1 MVALPASQL
10 SANREV
16 KIGLGL
22 VPASLGETVSEHR
35 STTLGFRLRSL
46 VLKHIPVFD
55 ENSIH
60 DAEDIRRD
68 PALWPAMSREASV
81 DDHEIPLGHDHAGPI
96 FQRRR
101 NVLDQ
106 TEETIA
112 AGLDMSAVLDVV
124 GRPVALSRHIVSL
137 VEESIEGLED
147 DSYPPPDSG
156 LWFVGRGFSRLSVVP
171 FR

>member
-1 MVALPASQL
+1 
-10 SANREV
+10 
-16 KIGLGL
+16 
-22 VPASLGETVSEHR
+22 
-35 STTLGFRLRSL
+35 LRSL

-55 ENSIH
+55 ENSIQ

-81 DDHEIPLGHDHAGPI
+81 DDHEVPLGHDHAGLI

-124 GRPVALSRHIVSL
+124 GRPVALSFPASASCRSGAVPRTTVWRL
-137 VEESIEGLED
+137 VEIFGEIQQSSALHHVRTD
-147 DSYPPPDSG
+147 AS
-156 LWFVGRGFSRLSVVP
+156 F
-171 FR
+171 FRSMD